1 MNINGKEMSIDV
13 NSITE
18 LLNHLKISLQMVVV
32 EVNGNI
38 IDKKIYDD
46 RVLKAD
52 DKIEIVS
59 FVGGG

>member
-1 MNINGKEMSIDV
+1 MIINGKDMHIEV

-18 LLNHLKISLQMVVV
+18 LLTQLKISLQMVVV
-32 EVNGNI
+32 EVNGSI

>member
-1 MNINGKEMSIDV
+1 MVVNGKEMSVDV
-13 NSITE
+13 DCVTG
-18 LLNHLKISLQMVVV
+18 LLNHLNISLQMVVV
-32 EVNGNI
+32 EVNGSI